1 MKMLTFVDIVEIDA
15 MEKSMSEEGYR
26 PNTVQRRLAEEV
38 TRFVHGE
45 EGLLKALK
53 ATEGLKPGSDTVL
66 DAETLDMLADVVPL
80 SKLTR
85 DEVVGKPVA
94 DVMAT
99 SGLQKSKGE
108 AKRMIKGGGAKLN
121 NKKVTEEDQVI
132 TESDLIGNRMLMLN
146 AGKKNKMLIRIV

>member
-1 MKMLTFVDIVEIDA
+1 
-15 MEKSMSEEGYR
+15 
-26 PNTVQRRLAEEV
+26 
-38 TRFVHGE
+38 
-45 EGLLKALK
+45 
-53 ATEGLKPGSDTVL
+53 
-66 DAETLDMLADVVPL
+66 
-80 SKLTR
+80 
-85 DEVVGKPVA
+85 
-94 DVMAT
+94 MAT